1 MSLTARPHGVRRAVP
16 ILLALLAALL
26 LAAGVFRTVRLRS
39 DMADFLP
46 AGQTEAAR
54 LMLDE
59 LRTGAAANLLLIGIE
74 GAAPADLARISR
86 TLADGLRH
94 SGQFAFIENGTHP
107 FEGQEAAFLFAHRY
121 LLSSVTT
128 AAAFETPALRQDMQG
143 LLAALRS
150 SAASLVVRFGLADPP
165 GALRELA
172 QRWIGGTEIHSE
184 DGVWFATD
192 RTRAVL
198 VARTRAGGLDIA
210 GQDDADATLH
220 AAFAAADPGGA
231 RLLVSGPAIF
241 TRDAANGIRDDVRL
255 LSVVSVVLIASLL
268 LWRFRS
274 PLVIAAIAV
283 PIVLS
288 IAVAAAV
295 VQLLFGFVHAVAF
308 GFGMTM
314 LGVTVDYPVLLIGH
328 RKQTE
333 AASGTLRRIGRSFN
347 LAVVTAALGLTGMAF
362 SGFPGIAQLGS
373 FSAVGLLTAAAAT
386 RWILP
391 PLIVAADLAPV
402 SAGDP
407 ARLLRIERLR
417 RGRMLGTIPL
427 ALAVGLLVWH
437 PPRLQRDLASLT
449 PVPQAALDLDARLRK
464 EVGAPD
470 VGQVA
475 VLQGTSADDVLQQ
488 EERALPEID
497 GLIRDHAIGGADLAA
512 RLLPS
517 AAAQRARIAALPDDA
532 TLRARI
538 TEAQAGLLFRA
549 DTFSAFASDV
559 AASRRMSPVTLS
571 DLTDP
576 ELAARLQPLLF
587 RKDDRWFGLIVPRGV
602 TDPVRLRRVVDKIP
616 DALFVDVGRET
627 NAIVAAYTT
636 QALRFIAY
644 GGAAALLALIVAL
657 RNFEQIARIVLSL
670 AAAGLITMAV
680 LDATGTEFSMIH
692 VVALQFAAGVGLD
705 YALFFARRQ
714 LDGEERARTLRTLI
728 TCNAMTLL
736 TFGLLAFCRTPLLRE
751 IGQTVAIGAIAA
763 ILSGFLIAGDMPRKA
778 A

>member
-1 MSLTARPHGVRRAVP
+1 
-16 ILLALLAALL
+16 LLAALL
-26 LAAGVFRTVRLRS
+26 LAGGVFRSVRLRS

-46 AGQTEAAR
+46 AGQTDAAR
-54 LMLDE
+54 LMLE
-59 LRTGAAANLLLIGIE
+59 QLRTGAAANLLLIGVE

-86 TLADGLRH
+86 SLAGGLQR
-94 SGQFAFIENGTHP
+94 SGRFAFVENGTHP
-107 FEGQEAAFLFAHRY
+107 FGGEEAEFLSAHRY
-121 LLSSVTT
+121 LLSGVTT
-128 AAAFETPALRQDMQG
+128 PASFETPALRRDMQG

-150 SAASLVVRFGLADPP
+150 SAAGLVVRFGLADPP
-165 GALRELA
+165 GALRDLA
-172 QRWIGGTEIHSE
+172 RHWIGGTEIHSE

-192 RTRAVL
+192 RDRAVL

-210 GQDDADATLH
+210 GQEDADAALR
-220 AAFAAADPGGA
+220 AAFAAARPGSA
-231 RLLVSGPAIF
+231 RLLVTGPAVF
-241 TRDAANGIRDDVRL
+241 SREAANGIRDDVRL
-255 LSVVSVVLIASLL
+255 LSVVSVVLIATLL

-274 PLVIAAIAV
+274 PLVIATIAV

-288 IAVAAAV
+288 MAVAALA
-295 VQLLFGFVHAVAF
+295 VQLLFGFVHAIAF

-328 RKQTE
+328 RKQNE
-333 AASGTLRRIGRSFN
+333 AAAGTLRRIGRTFN
-347 LAVVTAALGLTGMAF
+347 LAVTTAALGLTGMAF

-407 ARLLRIERLR
+407 ARLLQIEQMR
-417 RGRMLGTIPL
+417 RWRALGAIPIAL
-427 ALAVGLLVWH
+427 ALGVLVWH

-449 PVPQAALDLDARLRK
+449 PVPQAALDLDAQLRK

-475 VLQGTSADDVLQQ
+475 VLRGSSADDVLQQ

-497 GLIRDHAIGGADLAA
+497 SLISEHAIGGADLAA
-512 RLLPS
+512 RLMPS
-517 AAAQRARIAALPDDA
+517 VATQRARIAALPDDA

-538 TEAQAGLLFRA
+538 AEAQNGLPFRA
-549 DTFSAFASDV
+549 DAFAAFAGDV
-559 AASRRMSPVTLS
+559 AASRQMAPVTLS
-571 DLTDP
+571 DIANP
-576 ELAARLQPLLF
+576 EIAARLQPLLF
-587 RKDDRWFGLIVPRGV
+587 RRDDRWFGLVVPRGV
-602 TDPVRLRRVVDKIP
+602 TDPERLRRGVGKIP
-616 DALFVDVGRET
+616 GALFVDVARET

-636 QALRFIAY
+636 QALRLITY
-644 GGAAALLALIVAL
+644 GASAALLALMVAL
-657 RNFEQIARIVLSL
+657 RNVEQIARIVLSL
-670 AAAGLITMAV
+670 AAAGLVTVAV
-680 LDATGTEFSMIH
+680 LQASGTEFSMIH

-763 ILSGFLIAGDMPRKA
+763 FVSGFLIAGEIPQRA